1 MKNDILADLEQR
13 VKDMVEADKQSGE
26 HNDATPLDYVRWAI
40 EEIENNPSDVKD
52 RQIPTEWLTRVWNQ
66 E

>member
-1 MKNDILADLEQR
+1 MSWRKTNNNMKILAELEQR

-40 EEIENNPSDVKD
+40 QEIENNP
-52 RQIPTEWLTRVWNQ
+52 
-66 E
+66 